1 MRTMKTLRI
10 ASNLG
15 EIQTG
20 YLLNTA
26 LQSTTTA
33 SVCLVHTSE
42 EKKNNFSFTY
52 KKGALEIL
60 SISITGKHRTT

>member
-1 MRTMKTLRI
+1 MKTFRI
-10 ASNLG
+10 ASNL
-15 EIQTG
+15 EKIQTG

-26 LQSTTTA
+26 LQSTKTA

-42 EKKNNFSFTY
+42 GKKNNFSFTY
-52 KKGALEIL
+52 KNGALEIV